1 MITRRATM
9 TALAG
14 LVSLPWPA
22 LANDRIALPRLTRRR
37 AKAEFD
43 RLFGLMVSGD
53 SEALSLYGHLE
64 LVRANKMLSA
74 EEKRAF
80 LLELA
85 TEAKASGPRFYRI
98 NSFDRYDGNA
108 DRAVFFAS
116 LEYRSKV
123 ENYCYPQSGDGGE
136 PEFCT
141 NEPGYQL
148 SIVGWYVEFDGPIIR
163 RLRETY
169 RIS

>member
-1 MITRRATM
+1 M

-14 LVSLPWPA
+14 LASLPWAA
-22 LANDRIALPRLTRRR
+22 LANDRVASPRLSRGK
-37 AKAEFD
+37 AKAEFE
-43 RLFGLMVSGD
+43 RLFGLIASGN
-53 SEALSLYGHLE
+53 SEALSRYGPLE
-64 LVRANKMLSA
+64 LVRVNKMLSA

-98 NSFDRYDGNA
+98 NSFDRYEGKT
-108 DRAVFFAS
+108 DRAMFFAS
-116 LEYRSKV
+116 LDYQSRV
-123 ENYCYPQSGDGGE
+123 ENYCYPQNGDGGE
-136 PEFCT
+136 PGFCT
-141 NEPGYQL
+141 NEPGYQF
-148 SIVGWYVEFDGPIIR
+148 SIVGWYVEFDGPKIC